1 MSLLDKKKIPIIAA
15 VCASVAVVGL
25 VVFSSLRPENM
36 GDGGQGKTLIASQSD
51 VSEKH
56 IYKKYSDQFMA
67 DADIVSPY
75 HEQADVLLAKSY
87 QFDNQ
92 KIVSLLFGG
101 DKTKITKNQ
110 FGGTAFDAQDTAG
123 RCAYMG
129 EIYLNYSTKQM
140 HLLALPFENF
150 STNEEFVN
158 FIPRYFE
165 VYKKESLSFMT
176 PDEAVNRVKDILK
189 GFGITVSDDVEIHAL
204 DKETMQE
211 YQDYIIK
218 NDPDMAINYDY
229 KAKLT
234 DDDEFYFMCFN
245 VEEKGIPVTRYN
257 VVSSMK
263 RFINGSNI
271 KVCYSKD
278 GIIDFQT
285 DSIYT
290 VKKVDHT
297 AKNLLTAEQA
307 LDKAYEEFTTV
318 YTPAEITVEQM
329 RFEYAPKAY
338 NSNYDEVKLVP
349 VWSMIVYQKD
359 NNPEADE
366 KRAIKRATEGKVYD
380 ENYHSSYAENRH
392 VWIIDAETG
401 DVLKK
406 SI

>member
-1 MSLLDKKKIPIIAA
+1 MSRI
-15 VCASVAVVGL
+15 L
-25 VVFSSLRPENM
+25 VVEDDIAISELITMNLTVCGYECDAAY
-36 GDGGQGKTLIASQSD
+36 DG
-51 VSEKH
+51 
-56 IYKKYSDQFMA
+56 M
-67 DADIVSPY
+67 
-75 HEQADVLLAKSY
+75 QAL
-87 QFDNQ
+87 
-92 KIVSLLFGG
+92 
-101 DKTKITKNQ
+101 
-110 FGGTAFDAQDTAG
+110 
-123 RCAYMG
+123 
-129 EIYLNYSTKQM
+129 
-140 HLLALPFENF
+140 
-150 STNEEFVN
+150 
-158 FIPRYFE
+158 
-165 VYKKESLSFMT
+165 
-176 PDEAVNRVKDILK
+176 
-189 GFGITVSDDVEIHAL
+189 
-204 DKETMQE
+204 
-211 YQDYIIK
+211 
-218 NDPDMAINYDY
+218 
-229 KAKLT
+229 
-234 DDDEFYFMCFN
+234 
-245 VEEKGIPVTRYN
+245 
-257 VVSSMK
+257 
-263 RFINGSNI
+263 
-271 KVCYSKD
+271 KVCYNKD

-380 ENYHSSYAENRH
+380 ENYHSTYAMNRH

>member
-36 GDGGQGKTLIASQSD
+36 GDGGKGKTLIASQSD

-92 KIVSLLFGG
+92 KIVSLLFDG

-110 FGGTAFDAQDTAG
+110 FGGTAFDAQDAAG
-123 RCAYMG
+123 RYAYMG
-129 EIYLNYSTKQM
+129 EICLNYSTKQM

-150 STNEEFVN
+150 SSNEEFVN
-158 FIPRYFE
+158 LIPRYFE
-165 VYKKESLSFMT
+165 VYKKDSLDFMT
-176 PDEAVNRVKDILK
+176 PEKAIRHVKDILK
-189 GFGITVSDDVEIHAL
+189 GFGITVSDDVEIHAI

-218 NDPDMAINYDY
+218 NDPDM
-229 KAKLT
+229 
-234 DDDEFYFMCFN
+234 
-245 VEEKGIPVTRYN
+245 
-257 VVSSMK
+257 VSSMK

-307 LDKAYEEFTTV
+307 LDKAYEEFTTL

-380 ENYHSSYAENRH
+380 ENYHSTYAMNRH

>member
-1 MSLLDKKKIPIIAA
+1 M
-15 VCASVAVVGL
+15 
-25 VVFSSLRPENM
+25 
-36 GDGGQGKTLIASQSD
+36 
-51 VSEKH
+51 
-56 IYKKYSDQFMA
+56 
-67 DADIVSPY
+67 
-75 HEQADVLLAKSY
+75 LLAKSY
-87 QFDNQ
+87 QFANQ

-110 FGGTAFDAQDTAG
+110 FGGTAFDAQDATG
-123 RCAYMG
+123 RDAYMG

-140 HLLALPFENF
+140 HQLALPFENF
-150 STNEEFVN
+150 SSNEEFVN

-234 DDDEFYFMCFN
+234 DDDEFYFLCFN

-278 GIIDFQT
+278 GIFDFQT

-297 AKNLLTAEQA
+297 AKNLLTAEEA
-307 LDKAYEEFTTV
+307 LDKAYKEFTTV

>member
-1 MSLLDKKKIPIIAA
+1 
-15 VCASVAVVGL
+15 
-25 VVFSSLRPENM
+25 
-36 GDGGQGKTLIASQSD
+36 
-51 VSEKH
+51 
-56 IYKKYSDQFMA
+56 
-67 DADIVSPY
+67 
-75 HEQADVLLAKSY
+75 
-87 QFDNQ
+87 
-92 KIVSLLFGG
+92 
-101 DKTKITKNQ
+101 
-110 FGGTAFDAQDTAG
+110 
-123 RCAYMG
+123 
-129 EIYLNYSTKQM
+129 
-140 HLLALPFENF
+140 
-150 STNEEFVN
+150 
-158 FIPRYFE
+158 
-165 VYKKESLSFMT
+165 
-176 PDEAVNRVKDILK
+176 
-189 GFGITVSDDVEIHAL
+189 
-204 DKETMQE
+204 
-211 YQDYIIK
+211 
-218 NDPDMAINYDY
+218 MAINYDY

-234 DDDEFYFMCFN
+234 DDDEFYFLCFN

>member
-15 VCASVAVVGL
+15 VCASAAVVGL
-25 VVFSSLRPENM
+25 VVFSSLRPESM
-36 GDGGQGKTLIASQSD
+36 GDSGQGKTLIASQSD

-101 DKTKITKNQ
+101 DKTKITKDQ
-110 FGGTAFDAQDTAG
+110 FGGTTFDAQDAAG
-123 RCAYMG
+123 RYVYMSDF
-129 EIYLNYSTKQM
+129 YLNFSTKQM
-140 HLLALPFENF
+140 HQLALPFENF
-150 STNEEFVN
+150 SSNEEFVN
-158 FIPRYFE
+158 LIPRYFE

-234 DDDEFYFMCFN
+234 DDDEFYFLCFN

-271 KVCYSKD
+271 KVCYNKD

-285 DSIYT
+285 DSVYT

-380 ENYHSSYAENRH
+380 ENYHSTYAMNRH

>member
-1 MSLLDKKKIPIIAA
+1 MSLFRLFFVVLSVSAPI
-15 VCASVAVVGL
+15 
-25 VVFSSLRPENM
+25 F
-36 GDGGQGKTLIASQSD
+36 T
-51 VSEKH
+51 SE
-56 IYKKYSDQFMA
+56 
-67 DADIVSPY
+67 
-75 HEQADVLLAKSY
+75 
-87 QFDNQ
+87 
-92 KIVSLLFGG
+92 
-101 DKTKITKNQ
+101 
-110 FGGTAFDAQDTAG
+110 
-123 RCAYMG
+123 
-129 EIYLNYSTKQM
+129 
-140 HLLALPFENF
+140 PFENF

-176 PDEAVNRVKDILK
+176 PDEAGNRVKDILK
-189 GFGITVSDDVEIHAL
+189 GFGITVSDDVEIHAI

-234 DDDEFYFMCFN
+234 DDDEFYFLCFN
-245 VEEKGIPVTRYN
+245 VEEKGVPVTRYN

-380 ENYHSSYAENRH
+380 ENYHSTYAMNRH

-401 DVLKK
+401 DFHCIVVVYFPPKTGKFDGYVESVLLRWNKAAGK
-406 SI
+406 FEEVKE